1 MKGYKVNNFTTFF
14 YAQRNTS
21 ASDTFTLNNIT
32 SLNRLQDQ
40 VLYIPST
47 SYLLCKVVI
56 NKTMS
61 SSLVSVSP
69 MDIFTCIYS
78 KINKRKYLQI
88 PVNIEAYIEGC
99 RFQGSFLLV
108 NFTSFTGC
116 STVLQD
122 IDRDLQHL
130 YNNVKTNKNSR
141 LLTQVFYFPG

>member
-32 SLNRLQDQ
+32 SLNRLQEQ
-40 VLYIPST
+40 VPYVPSA
-47 SYLLCKVVI
+47 SYLLCKVMI
-56 NKTMS
+56 NKTIS

-99 RFQGSFLLV
+99 RFQGSFLLF
-108 NFTSFTGC
+108 NFTSLTGC

-122 IDRDLQHL
+122 IDQHL

-141 LLTQVFYFPG
+141 LST